1 MSGVTVSIPLVA
13 KLEKASSQ
21 QAIDTLARNIAQM
34 LLGDMR
40 ERIHEQGKKTDGA
53 KIGTYSKGYMV
64 VRTGNYKNAIRYKKG
79 KNKGKIKNA
88 GTFTDLVIRFDKN
101 TGVFSNYEKI
111 GTARPSYN
119 RGSDTDIILSLTRQ
133 MENDWSIIPLGNAT
147 YGLGFKNSF
156 NAQKAEW
163 GEERYGRVY
172 GLTKEEKQSV
182 VDEVNEWI
190 KAQL

>member
-40 ERIHEQGKKTDGA
+40 ERIHEQGRKTDGNFM
-53 KIGTYSKGYMV
+53 GTYSKSYMK
-64 VRTGNYKNAIRYKKG
+64 VRIR
-79 KNKGKIKNA
+79 
-88 GTFTDLVIRFDKN
+88 D
-101 TGVFSNYEKI
+101 
-111 GTARPSYN
+111 YN
-119 RGSDTDIILSLTRQ
+119 RTASTRVILSLTRDGGL
-133 MENDWSIIPLGNAT
+133 ENDWSIIPLGNAT

>member
-1 MSGVTVSIPLVA
+1 M
-13 KLEKASSQ
+13 
-21 QAIDTLARNIAQM
+21 
-34 LLGDMR
+34 
-40 ERIHEQGKKTDGA
+40 
-53 KIGTYSKGYMV
+53 GTYSKSYMK
-64 VRTGNYKNAIRYKKG
+64 VRIR
-79 KNKGKIKNA
+79 
-88 GTFTDLVIRFDKN
+88 D
-101 TGVFSNYEKI
+101 
-111 GTARPSYN
+111 YN
-119 RGSDTDIILSLTRQ
+119 RTASTRVILSLTRDGGL
-133 MENDWSIIPLGNAT
+133 ENDWSIIPLGNAT

>member
-40 ERIHEQGKKTDGA
+40 ERIHEQGKKTDGSQL
-53 KIGTYSKGYMV
+53 G
-64 VRTGNYKNAIRYKKG
+64 
-79 KNKGKIKNA
+79 
-88 GTFTDLVIRFDKN
+88 
-101 TGVFSNYEKI
+101 
-111 GTARPSYN
+111 SYN
-119 RGSDTDIILSLTRQ
+119 NQYLKTRVRRYNRTASRRVILSLTRQ
-133 MENDWSIIPLGNAT
+133 MENDWSIIPLGNDT

-156 NAQKAEW
+156 NADKAGW
-163 GEERYGRVY
+163 AEERYGRVY
-172 GLTKEEKQSV
+172 GLTKEEKKSV

>member
-1 MSGVTVSIPLVA
+1 MQISFPLSNKLQAMASPPSI
-13 KLEKASSQ
+13 
-21 QAIDTLARNIAQM
+21 DNLARTIAQM

-40 ERIHEQGKKTDGA
+40 ERIHEQGKKTDGSQL
-53 KIGTYSKGYMV
+53 G
-64 VRTGNYKNAIRYKKG
+64 
-79 KNKGKIKNA
+79 
-88 GTFTDLVIRFDKN
+88 
-101 TGVFSNYEKI
+101 
-111 GTARPSYN
+111 SYN
-119 RGSDTDIILSLTRQ
+119 NQYLKTRVRRYNRTASRRVILSLTRQ

-156 NAQKAEW
+156 NADKAGW
-163 GEERYGRVY
+163 AEERYGRVY